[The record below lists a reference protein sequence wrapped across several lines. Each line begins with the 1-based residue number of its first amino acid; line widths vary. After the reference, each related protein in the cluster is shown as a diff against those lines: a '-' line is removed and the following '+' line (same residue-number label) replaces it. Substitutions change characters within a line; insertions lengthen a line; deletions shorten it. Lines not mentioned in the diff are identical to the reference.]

1 VDAVTYY
8 REKVAATTEKIRSMQ
23 HNKKDKLKKSGTVLF
38 HQPSNEGG
46 TKKLTHSSPLPGVA
60 FVTFTKVYPARV
72 KINPY
77 INPANMLVR
86 ALSEHVRARTHAHAH
101 A

>member
-38 HQPSNEGG
+38 I
-46 TKKLTHSSPLPGVA
+46 SPPTTEVP
-60 FVTFTKVYPARV
+60 K
-72 KINPY
+72 N
-77 INPANMLVR
+77 
-86 ALSEHVRARTHAHAH
+86 
-101 A
+101 